1 MGIIE
6 NQVISSTTNW
16 IDNEE
21 YTYQA
26 LVKHEDSNIKVKN
39 NVAIK
44 TQFRKQIQNKWRTEA
59 KKTIWNLLNLRSE
72 KQSKLNN
79 IQNGQL

>member
-39 NVAIK
+39 NVAN
-44 TQFRKQIQNKWRTEA
+44 QNSVQKVDP
-59 KKTIWNLLNLRSE
+59 K
-72 KQSKLNN
+72 
-79 IQNGQL
+79 